1 MRGQVDRP
9 GQSVED
15 ARPLADRSRIE
26 AVGGHARFARENDDA
41 DFFAAGVELRLRAL
55 LQRPRLEADIA
66 PAGAGRGDAM
76 ADAGGRPSSGMNQQF
91 RLRHDV
97 RSQVISPALTPI
109 PLPSARRGYGPRP
122 FSHRAGQGPFSG
134 PVRLR
139 DDPARITLK

>member
-41 DFFAAGVELRLRAL
+41 DLFAAGVELGLRAL

-66 PAGAGRGDAM
+66 PSGAGRGDAM
-76 ADAGGRPSSGMNQQF
+76 ADAVGAFLRMNEQF
-91 RLRHDV
+91 RLRHCV
-97 RSQVISPALTPI
+97 PLI
-109 PLPSARRGYGPRP
+109 PLVPLAGDRMRFYLSASGTTQK
-122 FSHRAGQGPFSG
+122 HRAASA
-134 PVRLR
+134 VLR
-139 DDPARITLK
+139 TTCVAPHNVMRYDRV